1 MYLYGWEGAFF
12 DEGSRTYNP
21 FYTEHKIGDI
31 MAKKNE
37 GGGFSQ
43 SAGLMR
49 YFDSEDTDKALKI
62 SPKGVIA
69 FAIVVIVVVSL
80 LTIFVPVN

>member
-1 MYLYGWEGAFF
+1 
-12 DEGSRTYNP
+12 
-21 FYTEHKIGDI
+21 

-49 YFDSEDTDKALKI
+49 YFDSEDTDKAIKI
-62 SPKGVIA
+62 SPRGVVIA
-69 FAIVVIVVVSL
+69 AVALVVGVL
-80 LTIFVPVN
+80 LLQVFFPMN

>member
-1 MYLYGWEGAFF
+1 
-12 DEGSRTYNP
+12 
-21 FYTEHKIGDI
+21 

-37 GGGFSQ
+37 SGGFSQ

-62 SPKGVIA
+62 SPKGVIGFA
-69 FAIVVIVVVSL
+69 IAIVVVVVL

>member
-1 MYLYGWEGAFF
+1 
-12 DEGSRTYNP
+12 
-21 FYTEHKIGDI
+21 

-62 SPKGVIA
+62 SPKAVIG
-69 FAIVVIVVVSL
+69 FAVVVVVAVL
-80 LTIFVPVN
+80 LLQVFLPVN

>member
-1 MYLYGWEGAFF
+1 
-12 DEGSRTYNP
+12 
-21 FYTEHKIGDI
+21 

-49 YFDSEDTDKALKI
+49 YFDSEDTENAIKI
-62 SPKGVIA
+62 SPRGVVIA
-69 FAIVVIVVVSL
+69 AVTVVVAVL
-80 LTIFVPVN
+80 LLQVFFPMK

>member
-1 MYLYGWEGAFF
+1 
-12 DEGSRTYNP
+12 
-21 FYTEHKIGDI
+21 

-49 YFDSEDTDKALKI
+49 YFDSEDTDKAIKI
-62 SPKGVIA
+62 SPRGVVIA
-69 FAIVVIVVVSL
+69 AVATVVVVL
-80 LTIFVPVN
+80 LLQVFFPMN

>member
-1 MYLYGWEGAFF
+1 
-12 DEGSRTYNP
+12 
-21 FYTEHKIGDI
+21 

-37 GGGFSQ
+37 SGGFSQ

-62 SPKGVIA
+62 SPKAVIG
-69 FAIVVIVVVSL
+69 FAIAVVVVVLFLQIVV
-80 LTIFVPVN
+80 PMN

>member
-1 MYLYGWEGAFF
+1 
-12 DEGSRTYNP
+12 
-21 FYTEHKIGDI
+21 

-62 SPKGVIA
+62 TPKGVVIA
-69 FAIVVIVVVSL
+69 AVSIIVAVL
-80 LTIFVPVN
+80 LLQVFVPMN

>member
-1 MYLYGWEGAFF
+1 
-12 DEGSRTYNP
+12 
-21 FYTEHKIGDI
+21 

-49 YFDSEDTDKALKI
+49 YFDSEDTDKAIKI
-62 SPKGVIA
+62 TPKGVVIA
-69 FAIVVIVVVSL
+69 AVAIIVGVL
-80 LTIFVPVN
+80 LLQVFLPMN

>member
-1 MYLYGWEGAFF
+1 
-12 DEGSRTYNP
+12 
-21 FYTEHKIGDI
+21 

-49 YFDSEDTDKALKI
+49 YFDSEDTDKAIKI
-62 SPKGVIA
+62 TPKTVIGLA
-69 FAIVVIVVVSL
+69 IGLVAIVLIL
-80 LTIFVPVN
+80 QIFVPMN

>member
-1 MYLYGWEGAFF
+1 
-12 DEGSRTYNP
+12 
-21 FYTEHKIGDI
+21 

-49 YFDSEDTDKALKI
+49 YFDSEDTDKAIKI
-62 SPKGVIA
+62 SPRGVVIA
-69 FAIVVIVVVSL
+69 AVAIVVGVL
-80 LTIFVPVN
+80 LLQVFFPMN

>member
-1 MYLYGWEGAFF
+1 
-12 DEGSRTYNP
+12 
-21 FYTEHKIGDI
+21 

-62 SPKGVIA
+62 SPRGVIG
-69 FAIVVIVVVSL
+69 FAIGVVVVVLL
-80 LTIFVPVN
+80 LTIFYPMN

>member
-1 MYLYGWEGAFF
+1 
-12 DEGSRTYNP
+12 
-21 FYTEHKIGDI
+21 

-62 SPKGVIA
+62 TPKGVVIA
-69 FAIVVIVVVSL
+69 AVSIIVAVL
-80 LTIFVPVN
+80 LVQVFVPMN

>member
-1 MYLYGWEGAFF
+1 
-12 DEGSRTYNP
+12 
-21 FYTEHKIGDI
+21 

-49 YFDSEDTDKALKI
+49 YFDSEDTDKAIKI
-62 SPKGVIA
+62 SPKGVVIA
-69 FAIVVIVVVSL
+69 AVAIVVGVL
-80 LTIFVPVN
+80 LLQVFFPMN